1 MPGKSRKNIGRCS
14 RSGTINSRRQVQNPG
29 SWITTDPEIL
39 AEGEKLQK
47 ARDDFNKC
55 DASLKLKQKELEDK
69 TSVRNVAKASYEQC
83 LVEKNSIKTQ
93 AIASNRKTAQDFQG
107 YLQNCNRD
115 LQLVNGKLR
124 VI

>member
-83 LVEKNSIKTQ
+83 LVEKK